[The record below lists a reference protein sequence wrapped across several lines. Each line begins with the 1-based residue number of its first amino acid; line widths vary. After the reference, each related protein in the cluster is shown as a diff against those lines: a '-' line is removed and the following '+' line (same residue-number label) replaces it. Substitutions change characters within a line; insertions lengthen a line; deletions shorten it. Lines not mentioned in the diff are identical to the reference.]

1 MGQCNCGNNGI
12 QKKEVLKK
20 EEEKVKGDSGL
31 SLDNMHYLL
40 IAGIILLI
48 ILIKNRC

>member
-1 MGQCNCGNNGI
+1 MGQCNCGNKGV

-20 EEEKVKGDSGL
+20 EEEKDSRL
-31 SLDNMHYLL
+31 SLDNIHYLL

>member
-20 EEEKVKGDSGL
+20 EEEKEDSGL